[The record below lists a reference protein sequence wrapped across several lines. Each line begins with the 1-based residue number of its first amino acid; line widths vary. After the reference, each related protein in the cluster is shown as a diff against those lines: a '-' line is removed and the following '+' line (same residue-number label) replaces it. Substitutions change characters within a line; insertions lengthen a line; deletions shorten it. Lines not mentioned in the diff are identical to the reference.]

1 MSCTDGAQEAVL
13 VDTRDT
19 EQFLNT
25 EGVITPVAD
34 MSISRFV
41 PANDLDNFVVTFSS
55 QTELNGAGTNDS
67 IEVHVLANGV
77 PMAPVGSVSFAG
89 TGQSESHSATF
100 CHRLAGGT
108 PGRTYTVTA
117 TWRLFDSG
125 GNNTLQGVLD
135 DTTLHLDESA

>member
-19 EQFLNT
+19 EQILNT

-41 PANDLDNFVVTFSS
+41 PANDLDTFVVTFSS
-55 QTELNGAGTNDS
+55 QTELNGARTNDS
-67 IEVHVLANGV
+67 IEVHVLANGM

-89 TGQSESHSATF
+89 TG
-100 CHRLAGGT
+100 
-108 PGRTYTVTA
+108 
-117 TWRLFDSG
+117 
-125 GNNTLQGVLD
+125 
-135 DTTLHLDESA
+135 